1 MTRRL
6 AGIVA
11 ILMVLSG
18 ISLLSAQEEKAED
31 LEVHLYNVKPEE
43 TTKKYHNRTET
54 EYRIQQNLYMIKTVP
69 KAGSPYYMVD
79 KRGTGEL
86 EYRRNMENL
95 DMQVQRP
102 MEGWWDSV
110 RPARSLTRCTPG
122 LHGIPPNEQR
132 PAAFGL
138 YKFNPFPVPF

>member
-1 MTRRL
+1 MYPEGSFNMTRRL

-11 ILMVLSG
+11 LLMIFSG
-18 ISLLSAQEEKAED
+18 ISLLSAQEEKTED

-69 KAGSPYYMVD
+69 DAGSPYYMVD

-86 EYRRNMENL
+86 EYRRNMQNL
-95 DMQVQRP
+95 DMQVPEWVLMR
-102 MEGWWDSV
+102 W
-110 RPARSLTRCTPG
+110 
-122 LHGIPPNEQR
+122 
-132 PAAFGL
+132 
-138 YKFNPFPVPF
+138 

>member
-1 MTRRL
+1 MTSRL

-11 ILMVLSG
+11 FLMAFSG
-18 ISLLSAQEEKAED
+18 ISLISAQEEKTED
-31 LEVHLYNVKPEE
+31 LEVHLHYVRPEE

-69 KAGSPYYMVD
+69 DAGSPYYMVD

-95 DMQVQRP
+95 DIQVPEWVLFR
-102 MEGWWDSV
+102 W
-110 RPARSLTRCTPG
+110 
-122 LHGIPPNEQR
+122 
-132 PAAFGL
+132 
-138 YKFNPFPVPF
+138 